1 MSQVTAAD
9 RPGLR
14 TGVRLTYDPVRDRHA
29 LLYPEGVLLL
39 NETAADVLGLCDGAT
54 VGEIAARLA
63 QEYDGVPAGDVAAL
77 LDDLVRRRLVT
88 VVGDGRPAPPPA
100 DPPGGWTE
108 PREPVPAGMLAEL
121 TYRCPLHCTYCSNPL
136 APSGGELFTE
146 DWLRVLDQ
154 ARDLGV
160 LQVHFSGGEPLLR
173 TDLTALV
180 ARAHRLGLYS
190 NLITSGIPMSDA
202 AIGSLAAAG
211 LDHVQLSIQDADPAA
226 GDAVAG
232 LRAHAR
238 KREAAALVRRY
249 GLPLTVNVV
258 LHAGNVDRLAEI
270 ADLAVGLGADR
281 LELAHTQF
289 YGWAWRNRAALL
301 PTADQLARADE
312 AAAGV
317 KERHGDR
324 VEIVYVAADY
334 HATRPKPCMRGW
346 GRRQLV
352 VAPDGGV
359 LPCLSAAQLPGLD
372 VVDVRAADLAWIW
385 YDSPAFNRFRGTA
398 WMPAPCRD
406 CALRE
411 VDFGGC
417 RCQAYQLLGDAALTD
432 PACDLS
438 PHHGVLAGLAA
449 RAERVAAVPRRLP
462 R

>member
-1 MSQVTAAD
+1 MSAAD

-14 TGVRLTYDPVRDRHA
+14 PGVRLAYDRVRDQYA

-39 NETAADVLGLCDGAT
+39 NETAAEVLTLCDGAS

-63 QEYDGVPAGDVAAL
+63 EEYDAVPVADVAAL
-77 LDDLVRRRLVT
+77 LDELVRRRLVT
-88 VVGDGRPAPPPA
+88 IAGDGRPVPPTAPP
-100 DPPGGWTE
+100 DPVEEAP
-108 PREPVPAGMLAEL
+108 PREPVPAGMLLEL
-121 TYRCPLHCTYCSNPL
+121 TYRCPLHCTYCSNPV
-136 APSGGELFTE
+136 APSTERGELSTE
-146 DWLRVLDQ
+146 DWLRVLDE
-154 ARDLGV
+154 ARALGV

-173 TDLTALV
+173 PDLTTLV

-190 NLITSGIPMSDA
+190 NLITSGIPLTDA

-211 LDHVQLSIQDADPAA
+211 LDHVQLSVQDADPSA

-232 LRAHAR
+232 LRAHDR
-238 KREAAALVRRY
+238 KLAAAALVRRY

-258 LHAGNVDRLAEI
+258 LHAGNVDRLAAI

-289 YGWAWRNRAALL
+289 YGWGWRNRAALL
-301 PTADQLARADE
+301 PTAEQLARADR

-317 KERHGDR
+317 RRRYGAR

-334 HATRPKPCMRGW
+334 YGDRPKPCMQGW

-359 LPCLSAAQLPGLD
+359 LPCLSAAQLPGLG
-372 VVDVRAADLAWIW
+372 VVNARDADLAWIW
-385 YDSPAFNRFRGTA
+385 YESPAFNRFRGTE
-398 WMPAPCRD
+398 WMPHPCRD

-432 PACDLS
+432 PACGLS
-438 PHHGVLAGLAA
+438 PHHDIMTKAA
-449 RAERVAAVPRRLP
+449 NGPLVAVPRRMP